1 MCRQIYTHPYV
12 CTHIVLIKWVLNLPQ
27 QSWVCR
33 AAGLE
38 TASLVPLQRGATD
51 AALRR
56 HTQPPGDLEPCASA
70 VSLALSCAAQAG
82 LKSSFLPGSR
92 APCLQALPGGWA
104 HHPSMSHLHWSA
116 WPAPWQ
122 QRDCCTYTGGVR
134 TQSLHCQSIWAV
146 AGQTPNV
153 ETFGRGW
160 SKEGFHILHNK
171 IQI

>member
-38 TASLVPLQRGATD
+38 AASLVPLQRGATD
-51 AALRR
+51 TAPRR

-82 LKSSFLPGSR
+82 LKSLFLTGSR
-92 APCLQALPGGWA
+92 APCLQALPGGW
-104 HHPSMSHLHWSA
+104 HIIP
-116 WPAPWQ
+116 P
-122 QRDCCTYTGGVR
+122 CTGALGQPLGSRGIVALTLVVWGLNPYIVR
-134 TQSLHCQSIWAV
+134 VSELLQDKLQM
-146 AGQTPNV
+146 
-153 ETFGRGW
+153 
-160 SKEGFHILHNK
+160 
-171 IQI
+171 